1 LLRLFYLRCE
11 FFWGGQSIGWNLFDL
26 LIVGTGLVDTM
37 VDFCGAACD
46 SEQFDFINEGMKMLR
61 LLRILRLLRL
71 FRMFKQLYLLASGLV
86 DSCVAVFW
94 VTMLC
99 ALFLYTCSIALTQL
113 LRPGTGNMTAE
124 AKAFCEEKFG
134 SVMSSMMTLFDIMA
148 SPNFGLLSSIFAANP
163 GIVLFFVFFTVFG
176 SFTMISILTGVISE
190 AMMEKSSNRKEE
202 EMVLE
207 QMRKKQF
214 VDHLRQY
221 FVESDKDGSGTVAR
235 DEFDGALPE
244 LTKMF
249 AEEGFAYTAD
259 DLALVF
265 DLIDYDNGGTIEL
278 SEFLDGMASFTANVS
293 DLPMHILRLQCNMRQ
308 TAGSTENRIISRM
321 KEVEVTMLARIQAVE
336 EGLHAKID
344 KLIAAR

>member
-1 LLRLFYLRCE
+1 MGC
-11 FFWGGQSIGWNLFDL
+11 SI
-26 LIVGTGLVDTM
+26 
-37 VDFCGAACD
+37 
-46 SEQFDFINEGMKMLR
+46 SEYIESLGMKMLR

-202 EMVLE
+202 LRFIEE
-207 QMRKKQF
+207 RRKKEF
-214 VDHLRQY
+214 VAHLKSY
-221 FVESDKDGSGTVAR
+221 FDESDKDHDGTIRR
-235 DEFDGALPE
+235 DEFTNALPE
-244 LTKMF
+244 MTKMF
-249 AEEGFAYTAD
+249 EEHDFTYTAE
-259 DLALVF
+259 DLAVVF
-265 DLIDYDNGGTIEL
+265 DLIDFDSGGTIEL
-278 SEFLDGMASFTANVS
+278 TEFLEGVASFTANVS

-308 TAGSTENRIISRM
+308 TAAGTEQNIVSRL
-321 KEVEVTMLARIQAVE
+321 KTVEASMSSVEEKVAARIQAVE
-336 EGLHAKID
+336 AKVESFDFRGLHAKID
-344 KLIAAR
+344 KIIAAG